1 MAALRPFCRRRS
13 ARTCRSPAGKRWT
26 LASVPNPAGSASG
39 DINALNSVRC
49 TSATNRMA
57 FGTYGTLSS
66 PVNLL
71 NEALHWDG
79 TT

>member
-1 MAALRPFCRRRS
+1 
-13 ARTCRSPAGKRWT
+13 
-26 LASVPNPAGSASG
+26 
-39 DINALNSVRC
+39 
-49 TSATNRMA
+49 MA